1 MAGVTSEILNNML
14 RSNFNNL
21 KSFAEQLNA
30 ELTEEGQGMCG
41 SLYLYVRPSCIRDK
55 YKSKRN

>member
-14 RSNFNNL
+14 RSNLNNL

-30 ELTEEGQGMCG
+30 ELTEEGQGMCL
-41 SLYLYVRPSCIRDK
+41 SLYFYNVTLTFVYSR
-55 YKSKRN
+55 